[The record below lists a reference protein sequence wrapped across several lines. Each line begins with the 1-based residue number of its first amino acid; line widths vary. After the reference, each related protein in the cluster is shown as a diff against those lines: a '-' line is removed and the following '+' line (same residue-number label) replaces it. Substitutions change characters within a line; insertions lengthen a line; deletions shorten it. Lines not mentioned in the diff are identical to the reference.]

1 MTPGEQAAWDGADR
15 RAQDSLNR
23 FHTILE
29 SHTKEEMERY
39 NEIISKIDDNDN
51 ASIDRHDEALRKI
64 KHLTDSVDAWMSGN
78 GEFISAIRRAFP
90 RDDEGKPD
98 YDGHRT
104 AHLSWIS
111 DAHEQ
116 KEFKK
121 FLKNTIIGAVV
132 LGMGGFVLIATW
144 VAFLKGPVH

>member
-1 MTPGEQAAWDGADR
+1 MTPGEQAAWDGADL
-15 RAQDSLNR
+15 RARDSLNR

-51 ASIDRHDEALRKI
+51 ASIDRHDEALLKI
-64 KHLTDSVDAWMSGN
+64 KHLTDSVNAWMNGN

-90 RDDEGKPD
+90 KDDEGKPD

-111 DAHEQ
+111 DANEQ

-144 VAFLKGPVH
+144 VAFLKGPVS